1 MKYGMV
7 MPTIGA
13 LAAGPSAMEA
23 QLTIAQRAEALGYDS
38 LWAPDHVVFPT
49 TIHSKYPYND
59 TGKLFFP
66 PEIPLLEPIA
76 ALGVI
81 AGATKRVRLG
91 TWVLVL
97 PHRNPIVTA
106 KMWATLDVM
115 SGGRMILGAGIG
127 WMEEE
132 ITLLGAPYNKRGA
145 LSDEYLRAMREL
157 WTSPDPKFSGQYVNF
172 SGIRCEPKPLQKPF
186 PVWIGGHSARAMR
199 RVVELGD
206 GWLAVPKRYDNFLET
221 NELLARAAQNAGRD
235 PRSVPVIIGTL
246 YAESV
251 DAGVTDIKK
260 YQALGY
266 DNFIAPV
273 AFWGG
278 DLPGVLNAME
288 EFARKVKM

>member
-13 LAAGPSAMEA
+13 LAAGSDAMEA

-38 LWAPDHVVFPT
+38 LWVPDHVVFPT
-49 TIHSKYPYND
+49 TINSKYPYND

-66 PEIPLLEPIA
+66 PETPLLEPLA

-81 AGATKRVRLG
+81 AGATKRIRLG

-106 KMWATLDVM
+106 KMWATLDVL

-132 ITLLGAPYNKRGA
+132 ITLLGAPYQKRGA
-145 LSDEYLRAMREL
+145 LSDEYIRAMREL
-157 WTSPDPKFSGQYVNF
+157 WTSPDPTFNGQYVNF
-172 SGIRCEPKPLQKPF
+172 SGIRCEPKPLQQPF

-206 GWLAVPKRYDNFLET
+206 GWLAVPKRYENFLET
-221 NELLARAAQNAGRD
+221 NELLIRAARNAGRD
-235 PRSVPVIIGTL
+235 PRSIPVTIGTL

-251 DAGVTDIKK
+251 DAGVTDIQK

-266 DNFIAPV
+266 DNFIVPA

-278 DLPGVLNAME
+278 DVKGVFTAME
-288 EFARKVKM
+288 DFARKVKM